1 MIDEVKLEQP
11 AQAAEQVTE
20 GTLVGISSIPV
31 VVPIP
36 DTHPET
42 IRSQYEAGEQL
53 PAKKLKLSS
62 SVLVVESPTSL
73 EVDVVDPT
81 AKTVSVAEPSR
92 TQLTIPVISTT
103 AVPTTEEEI
112 DAEAACSS
120 QGAETEDLDEVEHVD
135 DLEEEPEEEEND
147 VEEDEDEEEE
157 EEDDDEDEDD
167 DRTVLGADEDAESI
181 VTRLISPALELER
194 EARKTEDRKLLA
206 LLAHFD
212 EEQLNR
218 FEAFRRATFAKA
230 SVRRLVQSIASCS
243 VSQNVVIAM
252 AGLTKVYIGEI
263 VEEALDYKQRLGE
276 TGPLKPQHIRE
287 AYRILCANNCSC
299 VGPVENPLS

>member
-1 MIDEVKLEQP
+1 MVDEVKPEQP
-11 AQAAEQVTE
+11 GQASEQVTE
-20 GTLVGISSIPV
+20 ETFVAIPPIPLVI
-31 VVPIP
+31 PIP
-36 DTHPET
+36 DVHPET
-42 IRSQYEAGEQL
+42 MRSQYEAQEPL
-53 PAKKLKLSS
+53 LVKKLKLSS
-62 SVLVVESPTSL
+62 SVQPVIESTTL
-73 EVDVVDPT
+73 ESDAVDP
-81 AKTVSVAEPSR
+81 AGKTMPIAESSR
-92 TQLTIPVISTT
+92 THLTVPVISTT
-103 AVPTTEEEI
+103 AIPTTEEEI
-112 DAEAACSS
+112 DTEAACSS
-120 QGAETEDLDEVEHVD
+120 HGAETEDLDDVEHVD

-157 EEDDDEDEDD
+157 EEEDDEDEDD

-276 TGPLKPQHIRE
+276 TGPLRPQHIRE
-287 AYRILCANNCSC
+287 AYRILCENNCSC